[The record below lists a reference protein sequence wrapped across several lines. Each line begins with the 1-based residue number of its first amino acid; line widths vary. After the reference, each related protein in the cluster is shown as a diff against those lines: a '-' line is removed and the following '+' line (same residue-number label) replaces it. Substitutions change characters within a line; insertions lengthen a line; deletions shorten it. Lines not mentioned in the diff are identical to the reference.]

1 MLVDPE
7 ERLSQREVDL
17 EKALVLDKIG
27 KVVLFW
33 LFFFSTPPLSLLGFS
48 CYEFL
53 VKDLHF

>member
-1 MLVDPE
+1 M
-7 ERLSQREVDL
+7 DL

-27 KVVLFW
+27 KVAL
-33 LFFFSTPPLSLLGFS
+33 FSTPPLSLLDFS